1 MIPFDE
7 IDSRLHAIGKN
18 RAWLAEVTGRS
29 AGSIRSALAPKAE
42 DKHRSSLLQKALSDA
57 IEREEQAAAAPPPP
71 PLLPDRITLE
81 VHPTTMERWNSAA
94 ASQGETTRQW
104 AISELNRAA
113 EAWHATQARSKLKL
127 AEDPTPYR
135 TSQEGSK

>member
-1 MIPFDE
+1 MDRKHLIDE
-7 IDSRLHAIGKN
+7 KLAALGKD
-18 RAWLAEVTGRS
+18 RKWLAEQTGYSYFSVRDC
-29 AGSIRSALAPKAE
+29 LAPDGK
-42 DKHRSSLLQKALSDA
+42 KLSKRMCTAFLAA
-57 IEREEQAAAAPPPP
+57 IEREEQSAAEPPAP

-113 EAWHATQARSKLKL
+113 EAWHATHTRSELKV
-127 AEDPTPYR
+127 AEDPAPYR
-135 TSQEGSK
+135 TGSKP